1 VPQGKNIGLMLPPD
15 FTRNYDMSFQL
26 RPMTAAD
33 RSEVASLI
41 FHSTNRYY
49 ESIGRDPIFTGD
61 ELSPAIMVDV
71 YDQIDPG
78 EAVVAVDEES
88 GQIIGSC
95 FVHPRETHV
104 SLGIMNSHPD
114 HFGRGVARAL
124 LTHIIELAKSQG
136 KPVRLVSSCLNLDSY
151 SLYTRAGFVPFCTFQ
166 DMFLQVPEDGLAA
179 DRPAGQNVRPA
190 TLDDVPAMA
199 RIEEELSGISRIGD
213 YQYFIEN
220 RENIWHVSVIEA
232 ADGIDGFLVS
242 CGADAFNML
251 GPGVARSEEQAAAL
265 IYEEL
270 DQHRGRMPVFLIP
283 VSCGELVQRLYSWGA
298 RNCEMHVA
306 QAYGAATA
314 PRGVTMPTF
323 LPETG

>member
-1 VPQGKNIGLMLPPD
+1 
-15 FTRNYDMSFQL
+15 MSFQL
-26 RPMTAAD
+26 RAMTAAD
-33 RSEVASLI
+33 REEVARLI

-49 ESIGRDPIFTGD
+49 ESIGRDAIFTGD
-61 ELSPAIMVDV
+61 ELDTGIMIDV
-71 YDQIDPG
+71 YDQLDPG
-78 EAVVAVDEES
+78 QAIVAVDEAS
-88 GQIIGSC
+88 HQVIGSC

-124 LTHIIELAKSQG
+124 LTHIIELAENQG

-166 DMFLQVPEDGLAA
+166 DMYLQVPETGLAVEPPGGH
-179 DRPAGQNVRPA
+179 RIRPA
-190 TLDDVPAMA
+190 TADDVAAMA
-199 RIEEELSGISRIGD
+199 TIEKELCGISRVND
-213 YQYFIEN
+213 YRYFLQN
-220 RENIWHVSVIEA
+220 PDQLWHVSVVEG
-232 ADGIDGFLVS
+232 DTGLDGFLVS

-265 IYEEL
+265 IHAEL
-270 DQHRGRMPVFLIP
+270 DQHRGRMPVFLVP
-283 VSCGELVQRLYSWGA
+283 VACGSLVQRLYNWGA

-306 QAYGAATA
+306 QAHGSVMA

>member
-1 VPQGKNIGLMLPPD
+1 MLLLD
-15 FTRNYDMSFQL
+15 FTRNHEMSFQL
-26 RPMTAAD
+26 RPMAAAD

-61 ELSPAIMVDV
+61 ELSPAIIVDV
-71 YDQIDPG
+71 YDQLDPG
-78 EAVVAVDEES
+78 EAVVAVDDTS
-88 GQIIGSC
+88 GQVIGSC

-124 LTHIIELAKSQG
+124 LTHILELADSQN

-166 DMFLQVPEDGLAA
+166 DMFLQVPEDGLVE
-179 DRPAGQNVRPA
+179 DPPAGQKVRPA
-190 TLDDVPAMA
+190 TLHDVAAMA
-199 RIEEELSGISRIGD
+199 RIEEELSGISRVGD

-220 RENIWHVSVIEA
+220 RETIWHVSVLESPN
-232 ADGIDGFLVS
+232 GIDGFLVS

-270 DQHRGRMPVFLIP
+270 NQHRGRMPVFLVP
-283 VSCGELVQRLYSWGA
+283 VACGELVQRLYRWGA

-306 QAYGAATA
+306 QAYGSFTA
-314 PRGVTMPTF
+314 PKGVTMPTF